1 MRAKM
6 CGMVA
11 VVSVLALFVWAGE
24 KPSRGNESG
33 QEAFAGDTRASNVFS
48 LYLKDLSNENLYV
61 RMDAAKAIRKEQTAL
76 VTHLIK
82 LAQGPSWPFQTALG
96 PMPSQPEWREPKHQA
111 MLLLGDMRA
120 ADAVPTLLANLEY
133 ENPREFYGGW
143 PTKDEMYPAVE
154 ALSKIGMTAVDPV
167 LAKLGEVDPTST
179 AAELCC
185 WTLRKILGAKL
196 GRARLEIAIEE
207 TRDSSVR
214 ENLRAALPYFRTS
227 AEKVADEYRQRK
239 ATDTTAEVWDRSN
252 ELEELRARV
261 KELKEEAGQRSA
273 PFGPLHYRRSSNS
286 SILTTLRLWAAMV
299 LN

>member
-11 VVSVLALFVWAGE
+11 VVSVLVLFVWAGE
-24 KPSRGNESG
+24 KPSRGDESG
-33 QEAFAGDTRASNVFS
+33 QGDARASNVFS
-48 LYLKDLSNENLYV
+48 LYLKGLSNEDWYV
-61 RMDAAKAIRKEQTAL
+61 RTDAAKAIRKEQAAL
-76 VTHLIK
+76 VTHLIE

-96 PMPSQPEWREPKHQA
+96 PMPSLPEWREPKHQA
-111 MLLLGDMRA
+111 MLLLGDIRA
-120 ADAVPTLLANLEY
+120 ADAVPTLLANIEY
-133 ENPREFYGGW
+133 ENPRDAVGGF
-143 PTKDEMYPAVE
+143 PSKGEMYPAVE
-154 ALSKIGMTAVDPV
+154 ALSKIGMPAVDPV

-196 GRARLEIAIEE
+196 GRVRLEIAIEE

-214 ENLRAALPYFRTS
+214 ENLKVALPYFRTS

-239 ATDTTAEVWDRSN
+239 ATDTTAEVRDRSN

-261 KELKEEAGQRSA
+261 RELKEETEQRSA
-273 PFGPLHYRRSSNS
+273 PSGR
-286 SILTTLRLWAAMV
+286 
-299 LN
+299 